1 MGSILIEIVILAVL
15 ILANGFFAMSEIAV
29 VSARKTRLEQQAQ
42 DGDQKAQAALALA
55 REPNQFLA
63 TIQIGITLVGI
74 LAGAFG
80 GATIARELADVLD
93 QVPFLARY
101 SGAIS
106 VGIVVVTITY
116 FSLVIGELVPK
127 RVGLSRAEQLAAG
140 IAPFM
145 GTLSHLAS
153 PFVRVLNF
161 STDLIV
167 RALGVRQEPEQPV
180 SEEEIK
186 LLLRYGTRAGAFEP
200 AEQEMVERVFR
211 LDDVTISGLMT
222 PRPDVVWL
230 DLDDPAEEVR
240 QIVVAGSHSRYPV
253 GRGDLD
259 HPLGLAYTKDLL
271 ANVLEGQPLGLEE
284 TVHPAL
290 YLPERISVL
299 EAVERLKEAYADAA
313 LVINEYGGF
322 EGLLTLTD
330 VLQAIVGD
338 IPAPDQRLEREAVR
352 RTDGSWLLDGALPA
366 DEVKELLALDSLP
379 RGYESYYQ
387 TLGGLVMLCLGQVP
401 QAADSFDWVGWHFEV
416 VDMDGHR
423 VDKVLAIPPAEPA
436 EGSLK
441 GEGEADAQDPE
452 GC

>member
-1 MGSILIEIVILAVL
+1 MGSIVIEIFVLAVL
-15 ILANGFFAMSEIAV
+15 ILVNGFFAMSEIAV
-29 VSARKTRLEQQAQ
+29 VSARKTRLQQQAQ
-42 DGDQKAQAALALA
+42 EGDPRAQAALDLA
-55 REPNQFLA
+55 RAPNQFLA

-80 GATIARELADVLD
+80 GATIAEELEEVLN
-93 QVPFLARY
+93 QVPFLMRY
-101 SGAIS
+101 SEAIG

-127 RVGLSRAEQLAAG
+127 RLGLSRAEQLAAG

-145 GTLSHLAS
+145 RSLSRLAS
-153 PFVRVLNF
+153 PFVRVLDV
-161 STDLIV
+161 SSDLVV
-167 RALGVRQEPEQPV
+167 RALRLRPEPEAPV

-222 PRPDVVWL
+222 PRPDIIWL

-240 QIVVAGSHSRYPV
+240 QIVMAGSHSRYPV

-271 ANVLEGQPLGLEE
+271 ANVLDAQALDLEG

-290 YLPERISVL
+290 FLPERISVL

-313 LVINEYGGF
+313 LVINEYGGL

-338 IPAPDQRLEREAVR
+338 IPEPGDLIEPEAMR
-352 RTDGSWLLDGALPA
+352 RADGSWLLDGALPA
-366 DEVKELLALDSLP
+366 EEVKELLGLDSLP

-401 QAADSFDWVGWHFEV
+401 QAGDHFAWIGWRFEV

-423 VDKVLAIPPAEPA
+423 VDKVLAVPPPEEEEGVEP
-436 EGSLK
+436 
-441 GEGEADAQDPE
+441 QDPE
-452 GC
+452 CR

>member
-1 MGSILIEIVILAVL
+1 MTSILIEILVLAVL

-29 VSARKTRLEQQAQ
+29 VSARKTRLQQQAQ
-42 DGDQKAQAALALA
+42 EGDRRAQAALELA
-55 REPNQFLA
+55 RAPNQFLA

-80 GATIARELADVLD
+80 GATIARELAVVLD
-93 QVPFLARY
+93 EVPFLATY
-101 SGAIS
+101 SQAIS

-127 RVGLSRAEQLAAG
+127 RLGLSKAEQLAAG

-145 GTLSHLAS
+145 KTLSRLAS

-161 STDLIV
+161 STEAVV
-167 RALGVRQEPEQPV
+167 RVLGVRPEPETPV

-186 LLLRYGTRAGAFEP
+186 LLLRYGTRAGTFEP
-200 AEQEMVERVFR
+200 AEQAMVERVFR

-222 PRPDVVWL
+222 PRPDIIWL
-230 DLDDPAEEVR
+230 DLEDPADEVR
-240 QIVVAGSHSRYPV
+240 DIVAAGSHSRYPV
-253 GRGDLD
+253 ARGDLD
-259 HPLGLAYTKDLL
+259 HPAGLVYSKDLL
-271 ANVLEGQPLGLEE
+271 ANLLEGQPFGLEA

-299 EAVERLKEAYADAA
+299 EALDRLKEAHADAA

-330 VLQAIVGD
+330 ILQAIVGD
-338 IPAPDQRLEREAVR
+338 IPAPGQLLEQEAVR

-366 DEVKELLALDSLP
+366 DEVKELLGLESLP
-379 RGYESYYQ
+379 RGYESQYQ
-387 TLGGLVMLCLGQVP
+387 TLGGLVMLCLGRVP
-401 QAADSFDWVGWHFEV
+401 GAGDGFEWAGWHFEV
-416 VDMDGHR
+416 MDMDGHR
-423 VDKVLAIPPAEPA
+423 VDKVLVVPPAE
-436 EGSLK
+436 
-441 GEGEADAQDPE
+441 EADASPQQDAENSESP
-452 GC
+452 

>member
-1 MGSILIEIVILAVL
+1 MPSILVEILFLAVL

-29 VSARKTRLEQQAQ
+29 VSARKTRLQQRAQ
-42 DGDQKAQAALALA
+42 EGDLRAQAALDLA
-55 REPNQFLA
+55 RAPNQFLA

-80 GATIARELADVLD
+80 GATIAEELESVLD
-93 QVPFLARY
+93 QIPFLAPY
-101 SGAIS
+101 GAAIS

-127 RVGLSRAEQLAAG
+127 RLGLSRAEQLAAG

-145 GTLSHLAS
+145 RGLSRLAS
-153 PFVRVLNF
+153 PFVRVLNA
-161 STDLIV
+161 SSDLVV
-167 RALGVRQEPEQPV
+167 RALGVRPEPEEPV

-200 AEQEMVERVFR
+200 AEQEMVERVFK

-222 PRPDVVWL
+222 PRPDIVWL
-230 DLDDPAEEVR
+230 DLDDPSEEVR
-240 QIVVAGSHSRYPV
+240 QIVMAGSHSRYPV

-271 ANVLEGQPLGLEE
+271 ANILEGQALDLEQ

-290 YLPERISVL
+290 FLPERISVL

-313 LVINEYGGF
+313 LVINEFGGF

-338 IPAPDQRLEREAVR
+338 IPAPGELFEPEAVR
-352 RTDGSWLLDGALPA
+352 RADGSWLLDGALPA

-379 RGYESYYQ
+379 RGYKSYYQ
-387 TLGGLVMLCLGQVP
+387 TLGGLVMLCLGRVP
-401 QAADSFDWVGWHFEV
+401 QAGDSFDWVGWRFEV

-423 VDKVLAIPPAEPA
+423 VDKVLATPPVEPV
-436 EGSLK
+436 
-441 GEGEADAQDPE
+441 GEPPEEAA
-452 GC
+452 

>member
-1 MGSILIEIVILAVL
+1 MGSILIEIVVLAVL

-29 VSARKTRLEQQAQ
+29 VSARKTRLQQQAQ
-42 DGDQKAQAALALA
+42 EGDQRAQAALELA
-55 REPNQFLA
+55 RAPNQFLA

-80 GATIARELADVLD
+80 GATIAEELETALN

-101 SGAIS
+101 SEAIG
-106 VGIVVVTITY
+106 VGIVVITITY
-116 FSLVIGELVPK
+116 FSLVVGELVPK
-127 RVGLSRAEQLAAG
+127 RLGLSRAEQVAAS

-145 GTLSHLAS
+145 RGLSRLAS

-161 STDLIV
+161 SSDLAV
-167 RALGVRQEPEQPV
+167 RVLGVRPQPEEPV

-222 PRPDVVWL
+222 PRPDIVWL

-240 QIVVAGSHSRYPV
+240 QIVMAGSHSRYLV

-259 HPLGLAYTKDLL
+259 NPLGLAYTKDLL
-271 ANVLEGQPLGLEE
+271 ANILEGQVLDLEG

-290 YLPERISVL
+290 FLPERISVL

-338 IPAPDQRLEREAVR
+338 IPEPGELIEPEAVR
-352 RTDGSWLLDGALPA
+352 RADGSWLLDGALPA
-366 DEVKELLALDSLP
+366 AEVKELLALGSLP

-387 TLGGLVMLCLGQVP
+387 TLGGLVMLCLGRVP
-401 QAADSFDWVGWHFEV
+401 QAGESFDWIGWRFEV

-423 VDKVLAIPPAEPA
+423 VDKVLAVPPP
-436 EGSLK
+436 
-441 GEGEADAQDPE
+441 EGEDEVTGSENPE
-452 GC
+452 CR